1 MQDLEEMQRLQESG
15 VQMKLL
21 LVLPLYHV
29 YGMVAI
35 NMLTL
40 AAGSQLVLLHN
51 FEPNQFLAT
60 IEKYKVLV
68 SSCFSLFYVKTCT
81 CICVLCKCTG
91 CYNQTNE

>member
-1 MQDLEEMQRLQESG
+1 MQDLEELQRLQESG

-51 FEPNQFLAT
+51 FEPTQFLAT
-60 IEKYKVLV
+60 IEKYKVLD
-68 SSCFSLFYVKTCT
+68 SSCYMYKHVYIL
-81 CICVLCKCTG
+81 LCSFFFFKM
-91 CYNQTNE
+91 YRMFQPNQ

>member
-1 MQDLEEMQRLQESG
+1 MQDLEELQRLQESG

-68 SSCFSLFYVKTCT
+68 LSCT
-81 CICVLCKCTG
+81 CIGVFSKCTG